1 MQALFLTP
9 SIEKKT
15 QPEKNP
21 ELRLSGPKNYETCLT
36 CPRSFILSVLVDQVV
51 VAAVL
56 VDFHSPTTHLP
67 FGSDF
72 AVSSGDGGSGD
83 EAARTTLLAVA
94 SR

>member
-1 MQALFLTP
+1 MAQN
-9 SIEKKT
+9 KKA
-15 QPEKNP
+15 E
-21 ELRLSGPKNYETCLT
+21 SFFCETCLT